1 MIQSIT
7 EKDPVIERR
16 LLVKL
21 LVFSVQI
28 RSKFGFFGYFI
39 DKQLCSNDSVFQLKK
54 NWYSN
59 FLLLSKLSN
68 ISSNIKEKC
77 KKDFLFQF

>member
-1 MIQSIT
+1 MIKSIT

-28 RSKFGFFGYFI
+28 RSKFRLFGYFI
-39 DKQLCSNDSVFQLKK
+39 DKQLWNNDSVFQLKK
-54 NWYSN
+54 IGTV
-59 FLLLSKLSN
+59 
-68 ISSNIKEKC
+68 ISCSCPN
-77 KKDFLFQF
+77 